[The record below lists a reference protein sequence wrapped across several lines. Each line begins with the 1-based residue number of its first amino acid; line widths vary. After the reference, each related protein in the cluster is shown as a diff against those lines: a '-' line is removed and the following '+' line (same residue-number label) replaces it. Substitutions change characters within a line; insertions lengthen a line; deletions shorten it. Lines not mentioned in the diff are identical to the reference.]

1 VLGQTL
7 DLFLPESARLAH
19 HRHIPAFGE
28 TGVTTRSMHALQ
40 PLTALRANGE
50 EFPIEATI
58 SQVESF
64 GEKLYTVIIRDI
76 TERMRS
82 EAERVQLLENER
94 TARAEA
100 EAAVRTRDVFLSI
113 AAHEL
118 RTPLTALLG
127 HTHLL
132 ERRAARDGSLAERE
146 LRGLNSITEQAKRL
160 NRLIEALLDVSRIQL
175 GRFQLQQQ
183 PFDLSALV
191 KRVIDELRPSLEQHT
206 FDVEYPP
213 TLMIVG
219 DEMRLEQVLQNL
231 VSNAI
236 KYSPQGGVIRL
247 CVKLQNDTV
256 LIRISD
262 QGIGIP
268 ESSLPHLFSQFYRA
282 TNVDPKRISG
292 LGIGLYVVKEIVM
305 RHGGEVV
312 VESVEGQGATFTVT
326 LPRTAGTIPA

>member
-1 VLGQTL
+1 
-7 DLFLPESARLAH
+7 
-19 HRHIPAFGE
+19 
-28 TGVTTRSMHALQ
+28 
-40 PLTALRANGE
+40 
-50 EFPIEATI
+50 
-58 SQVESF
+58 
-64 GEKLYTVIIRDI
+64 
-76 TERMRS
+76 
-82 EAERVQLLENER
+82 
-94 TARAEA
+94 
-100 EAAVRTRDVFLSI
+100 
-113 AAHEL
+113 
-118 RTPLTALLG
+118 
-127 HTHLL
+127 
-132 ERRAARDGSLAERE
+132 
-146 LRGLNSITEQAKRL
+146 
-160 NRLIEALLDVSRIQL
+160 
-175 GRFQLQQQ
+175 
-183 PFDLSALV
+183 
-191 KRVIDELRPSLEQHT
+191 
-206 FDVEYPP
+206 
-213 TLMIVG
+213 MIVG